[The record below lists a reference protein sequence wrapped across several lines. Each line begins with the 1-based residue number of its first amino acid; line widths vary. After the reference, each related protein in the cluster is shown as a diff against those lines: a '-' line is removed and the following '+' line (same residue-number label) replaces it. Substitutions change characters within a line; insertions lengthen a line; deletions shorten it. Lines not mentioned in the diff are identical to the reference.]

1 MKLCTPGDAGYSL
14 IELMVV
20 VCVIGILGG
29 MSVFQYLAARP
40 GLQADG
46 AMRVVMSEL
55 NVAREIAVSQRRFV
69 DVEFLGSSRIRVT
82 RLDVPSGTTLL
93 RDVSFE
99 ASLKYGFSEGAG
111 DTPDGF
117 GVESASPDKITFNS
131 DGMVVD
137 TSGAPVNRTVYVVA
151 ASSPESLRAV
161 TILGSTGRVRG
172 YRWYGGDRWR
182 RV

>member
-1 MKLCTPGDAGYSL
+1 MKLCTSCDAGYSL

-55 NVAREIAVSQRRFV
+55 NVAREMAVSQRRFV
-69 DVEFLGSSRIRVT
+69 DVEFVGSNRIRVT

-99 ASLKYGFSEGAG
+99 ASLAYGLSEGAG

-117 GVESASPDKITFNS
+117 GVESGVVSAISSACFRSAHASVTVA
-131 DGMVVD
+131 DG
-137 TSGAPVNRTVYVVA
+137 SAPVPR
-151 ASSPESLRAV
+151 
-161 TILGSTGRVRG
+161 IM
-172 YRWYGGDRWR
+172 
-182 RV
+182 